1 MYSYTA
7 TGRGHLGPKIQNFRE
22 KNCIAWAYFGGF
34 SPPAYTEFIIIF
46 PFFLFLSYSSF
57 VFPFRFSFFF
67 PCKGLGDYCMLPVS
81 QRLGIALALRFML

>member
-34 SPPAYTEFIIIF
+34 SPPAYTEFIIIP
-46 PFFLFLSYSSF
+46 PFFFSFHILLLFSLSVSPFSSPVRGWETIACCRFLS
-57 VFPFRFSFFF
+57 
-67 PCKGLGDYCMLPVS
+67 G
-81 QRLGIALALRFML
+81 LALL